1 MNRNLTLI
9 WILTLVLLLWQAWGA
24 YDQLP
29 EQVPS
34 HFDFH
39 DQPNGYSSKGSFF
52 RTWLLAILVL
62 NALVPGV
69 RLLLSHV
76 PASTINVPN
85 REYWLAT
92 PERRTV
98 VVSKMSNLMAFSIAG
113 VNVMLLLIFR
123 SIVSF
128 ALTGHTGMPLWY
140 PMLIVPVIV
149 VGPII
154 YILRTFRIP
163 EARKQTQD

>member
-9 WILTLVLLLWQAWGA
+9 WIITLVLLLWQAWGA

-29 EQVPS
+29 PQVPS

-39 DQPNGYSSKGSFF
+39 DQPNGYSDKGSFF

-69 RLLLSHV
+69 RLLLSKV
-76 PASTINVPN
+76 PASTINVPH

-92 PERRTV
+92 PERRAV
-98 VVSKMSNLMAFSIAG
+98 LVGKMSNLMAFSITG
-113 VNVMLLLIFR
+113 VNIMLFLIFR
-123 SIVSF
+123 SIVSYT
-128 ALTGHTGMPLWY
+128 LTRHTGMRLWY

-163 EARKQTQD
+163 DSTSHSQV